1 VRILSVPFALALV
14 LAVAACGGSGHRQSQ
29 QIRRG
34 GASGAIREIQV
45 ARGSRRFLAVFPR
58 HPASAPCSIG
68 GATRRISASCST
80 RVVYVPDGKS
90 KVFFTAHVHVRNA
103 PVIRVRVTVAGGKVL
118 SVVAPK
124 HFAGHRPFAAWS
136 ASALP
141 RWAARCLPK
150 GRQRLGVARSYVGL
164 SFAAAQ
170 SRTNSPV
177 FAGGGGRCSSFDD
190 DVLRTHPIA
199 VVYNTWDV
207 HQRRARI
214 IAAVR
219 AVAGWQPGN

>member
-1 VRILSVPFALALV
+1 MRTLFVSLALVLV

-45 ARGSRRFLAVFPR
+45 ARGSRRFLAIFPR

-68 GATRRISASCST
+68 PSTRRISARCST
-80 RVVYVPDGKS
+80 RVHYVPDGKS
-90 KVFFTAHVHVRNA
+90 SVFFTLHAHARNA
-103 PVIRVRVTVAGGKVL
+103 PVVRIRVVVAGGKVL
-118 SVVAPK
+118 SVAAPK
-124 HFAGHRPFAAWS
+124 HFPGQGPFLAWS
-136 ASALP
+136 ASTVP
-141 RWAARCLPK
+141 RWAAECLPK
-150 GRQRLGVARSYVGL
+150 GGQRLGVAPSYVGL
-164 SFAAAQ
+164 TFAAAQ
-170 SRTNSPV
+170 RRTNSPV
-177 FAGGGGRCSSFDD
+177 FAGGGGRCSSFND